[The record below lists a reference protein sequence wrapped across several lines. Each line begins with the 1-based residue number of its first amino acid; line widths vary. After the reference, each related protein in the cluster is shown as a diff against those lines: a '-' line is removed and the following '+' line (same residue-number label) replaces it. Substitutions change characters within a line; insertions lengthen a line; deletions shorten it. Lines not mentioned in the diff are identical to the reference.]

1 MSNVFQ
7 TCLKGFKL
15 KRMVVEPKKWLNRL
29 NRMKNRSTAS
39 SIDLEACRPPI
50 QPVNGVNS
58 NQLTSTDQGINSN
71 WSRSN
76 GHLPSI

>member
-15 KRMVVEPKKWLNRL
+15 KLMVVEPKTTQPIKLDEELVNL
-29 NRMKNRSTAS
+29 FS
-39 SIDLEACRPPI
+39 SIGRRVQKPFLSFKTLA
-50 QPVNGVNS
+50 
-58 NQLTSTDQGINSN
+58 QLIEV

-76 GHLPSI
+76 GHLPSIKC